1 MCNESKGRQ
10 VIRRCL
16 ASTGASERHPLHLR
30 LGNVMDDGVESLK
43 ARGPEFLSH
52 HRDAVSVK
60 SQQYGYQNK
69 TYIMTTLIV
78 MPTWM
83 GGFHKVSPLIKSY

>member
-1 MCNESKGRQ
+1 MHLKGTP
-10 VIRRCL
+10 
-16 ASTGASERHPLHLR
+16 STYS
-30 LGNVMDDGVESLK
+30 MDDGVESLE
-43 ARGPEFLSH
+43 ARGPEFPSY

-83 GGFHKVSPLIKSY
+83 GGFHEVSPLIKSY